1 MESIL
6 ITIKKLLGIE
16 ADYDHFD
23 ADLIIFIN
31 SVFPVLSQLGV
42 GPAGGF
48 LIMDDSATWDDYIPD
63 SKNLSFI
70 KSFIHLKVKLI
81 FDPPESSAAIKS
93 IEEQIDELE
102 WRINVAAESPKP
114 KGEEDADEEFYFH

>member
-6 ITIKKLLGIE
+6 ISIKKLLGID

-31 SVFPVLSQLGV
+31 AVFPVLSQLGV

-63 SKNLSFI
+63 RKNLSFI

-81 FDPPESSAAIKS
+81 FDPPASSAAIKS
-93 IEEQIDELE
+93 IEDQIDELE
-102 WRINVAAESPKP
+102 WRINVEAETPKA
-114 KGEEDADEEFYFH
+114 KGEEDADEERYTY

>member
-23 ADLIIFIN
+23 ADIILFIN

-48 LIMDDSATWDDYIPD
+48 LITDDSATWDDYIPN
-63 SKNLSFI
+63 SNNLKFVQ
-70 KSFIHLKVKLI
+70 SFIHLKVKLI
-81 FDPPESSAAIKS
+81 FDPPASSAAIKS
-93 IEEQIDELE
+93 IEDQIDELE
-102 WRINVAAESPKP
+102 WRINVAAETPNA
-114 KGEEDADEEFYFH
+114 KGEEDADEELYTY